1 MEKLMKLPRNKYGNN
16 KKIVDGVKFDS
27 ELEAYCYKILMLL
40 KIEFEFQ
47 KSILLIERFRYDN
60 KWIRETTAIVD
71 FVIKHNEETIY
82 LDTKGFATEVSK
94 IKYKMLKNIL
104 KDEKNNRVVWLHSK
118 KEVTDFLNNLKTN
131 QNVNDQQSS
140 ITW

>member
-1 MEKLMKLPRNKYGNN
+1 MKSIRNKYGNK

-47 KSILLIERFRYDN
+47 KSILLMERFRYDN